1 MINIAVLYGGK
12 SVEHEVSV
20 ITAMQALAVITE
32 MKGFRA
38 IPIYVS
44 KEGNWFTGEN
54 IDKIEKYKNVPALLK
69 ECRNVALV
77 PSGRSGVARL
87 IDLNGKKSFYDE
99 NISRVDIV
107 FPIIH
112 GTGGE
117 DGTLQ
122 GMLDLIGVPYIG
134 CGALAAATTMDKTAT
149 KLILKSAGIPQMP
162 GKWFFS
168 DNVDTHL
175 EQILDSCEKDLIYP
189 MIAKPADV
197 GSSVGVKS
205 ASNRTELGEAIKFAA
220 KFSTKVVVEF
230 KLEDNYEINI
240 SVLGDRTEQQ
250 LSVCEHPMTSSEFLT
265 YEDKYMSSGG
275 SKGMSAAKRQIP
287 ADIPDRLRKQV
298 EDLARSCF
306 VQLDCAGV
314 VRIDFLV
321 DKGTL
326 KPFVCE
332 LNTIPGSLA
341 FYLWEA
347 TGMNFEMLI
356 KELVEIAFRV
366 HRRKNRIIRSIDS
379 NLLQNNGL
387 KGIKK

>member
-1 MINIAVLYGGK
+1 MIHIAVLYGGK

-20 ITAMQALAVITE
+20 ITAMQALAVIEE

-44 KEGNWFTGEN
+44 KEGKWYTGEN
-54 IDKIEKYKNVPALLK
+54 INHIEKYKDIGALLK

-77 PSGRSGVARL
+77 PSEKAGVARL
-87 IDLNGKKSFYDE
+87 VDLDGKKTFYDE
-99 NISRVDIV
+99 KVSRVDMV

-134 CGALAAATTMDKTAT
+134 CGAMAAATTMDKSVT

-162 GKWFFS
+162 GKWFFTDS
-168 DNVDTHL
+168 IDTHL
-175 EQILDSCEKDLIYP
+175 SRILDSCEKDLIYP
-189 MIAKPADV
+189 MIVKPADV

-205 ASNRTELGEAIKFAA
+205 ANNRQELAEAIQFAA
-220 KFSTKVVVEF
+220 HFSTKIIVEF

-240 SVLGDRTEQQ
+240 SVLGDRMEQR
-250 LSVCEHPMTSSEFLT
+250 LSVCEHPMSNSEFLT

-275 SKGMSAAKRQIP
+275 TKGMSSAKREIP
-287 ADIPDRLRKQV
+287 ADIPDMLRRQI
-298 EDLARSCF
+298 ENIARSCF

-321 DKGTL
+321 DRTTA

-347 TGMNFEMLI
+347 TGMNFETLI
-356 KELVEIAFRV
+356 RELVDIAFRV
-366 HRRKNRIIRSIDS
+366 HRRKNRVMHSIDS
-379 NLLQNNGL
+379 NLLQGGGL
-387 KGIKK
+387 LGIKK